1 MSEKR
6 VVETTLR
13 VRYAETDAM
22 GIVYHA
28 NYIVWFEVGR
38 GEYMRRMG
46 GNYAEWEAQG
56 IFLPVAEVWARF
68 PAPARYGDVVKVRTW
83 VEEVR
88 SRGVTFG
95 YEVAK
100 DDQILTTGWTKHVCV
115 DAEGRVRT
123 LPPRL
128 REMLGGEG

>member
-6 VVETTLR
+6 IVETALR

-38 GEYMRRMG
+38 GEYMRQMG

-68 PAPARYGDVVKVRTW
+68 PAPTRYGDVVKVRTW

-88 SRGVTFG
+88 SRGVTFD